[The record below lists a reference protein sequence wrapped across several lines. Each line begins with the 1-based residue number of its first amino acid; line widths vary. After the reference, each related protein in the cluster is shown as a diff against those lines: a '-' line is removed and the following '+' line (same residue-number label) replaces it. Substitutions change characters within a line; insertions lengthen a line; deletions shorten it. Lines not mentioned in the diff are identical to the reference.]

1 MTDQPPE
8 GRRAMK
14 GMLNFLEKAGLV
26 KQDTPPDAEPA
37 SQGSASAHQ
46 TAAPVQP
53 ANPVDKSSTKDAALP
68 LSLDQIYSDAG
79 VAQSLYPAERLLRL
93 IDGLSA
99 MDEATRLMAIKA
111 MDAAD
116 ESWSIEDPVRDA
128 TAKVQAL
135 AAHGQQLQAS
145 LQALQTESQARLAAI
160 AARQAQVVGDIKK
173 QISELEA
180 LVAREQT
187 RAAQETANQEAS
199 LKAAQDQTVAALAAV
214 GQTSQRL
221 QALARQF
228 GANAATS
235 QE

>member
-1 MTDQPPE
+1 
-8 GRRAMK
+8 
-14 GMLNFLEKAGLV
+14 
-26 KQDTPPDAEPA
+26 
-37 SQGSASAHQ
+37 
-46 TAAPVQP
+46 
-53 ANPVDKSSTKDAALP
+53 
-68 LSLDQIYSDAG
+68 
-79 VAQSLYPAERLLRL
+79 
-93 IDGLSA
+93 
-99 MDEATRLMAIKA
+99 MAIKA